1 MDKALW
7 GSSRQK
13 GETGKRLDWRRRM
26 SDHVAYALLF
36 YTGLQIF
43 VTMSVLK
50 HTTQSILP
58 FFALFV
64 LVAAVIPG
72 CRVFEKR
79 WEGLSDEA
87 AADPSLKPLF
97 QRDRLM
103 VWIAALGL
111 PFLVTGVVELAERI
125 L

>member
-7 GSSRQK
+7 DSSRQK
-13 GETGKRLDWRRRM
+13 TEAGKRLDWRRRM

-58 FFALFV
+58 FFALIV

-72 CRVFEKR
+72 CRLFEKR
-79 WEGLSDEA
+79 WEDLSDDA
-87 AADPSLKPLF
+87 AADPSLRPLF

-111 PFLVTGVVELAERI
+111 PFLVTGAVELTAQI